1 MSNNRC
7 KLTLIVDG
15 NWLMMSRLSI
25 LRMRIKDED
34 TLIKELKL
42 MMIKSINKMIRDI
55 PQIDNVIFIADGGS
69 WRNKIEVPEF
79 LKKDHITYKGNRE
92 KDKEIDWDK
101 IFKGYDEFINVLK
114 ETGVNVSREQYI
126 EGDDWAAYWSKLLN
140 SKNINCLI
148 WSADRDLTQ
157 LVKINPK
164 TKVFTACWNKTYMTI
179 EAIEHQEESDM
190 DFFFN
195 SYDSN
200 ENQKL
205 IESLYMKAG
214 RVEEIHP
221 MDVVIDKII
230 RGDLGDT
237 ILPVVY
243 KKGKS
248 SNKLFRVAQKE
259 LDFTLDI
266 TQSNEV
272 NAYFEELLNKKAWKD
287 KATASVNEIIEHF
300 FYNERLV
307 WLDAS
312 QYPNDIL
319 EKMRKYQ
326 LNGNYNK
333 DLSLAEQK
341 IQAEKN
347 EVYSVL
353 EDI

>member
-1 MSNNRC
+1 MSNNRS

-266 TQSNEV
+266 TQLNEV

-287 KATASVNEIIEHF
+287 KATASVDEIIEHF

-312 QYPNDIL
+312 QYPDNIL

>member
-1 MSNNRC
+1 MSNNRS

-205 IESLYMKAG
+205 IESLCLKAG

-287 KATASVNEIIEHF
+287 KATAPVDEIIEHF

-312 QYPNDIL
+312 QYPDNIL

>member
-1 MSNNRC
+1 MSNNRS

-287 KATASVNEIIEHF
+287 KATAPVDEIIEHF

-312 QYPNDIL
+312 QYPDNIL

>member
-1 MSNNRC
+1 MSNNRS

-114 ETGVNVSREQYI
+114 ETGVNVSREQYV

-200 ENQKL
+200 ENRKL
-205 IESLYMKAG
+205 IESLCMKAG

-266 TQSNEV
+266 TRLDEV
-272 NAYFEELLNKKAWKD
+272 NIYFEELLNKKAWKD
-287 KATASVNEIIEHF
+287 KATTSINEIIEHF

-312 QYPNDIL
+312 QYPDDIL

>member
-1 MSNNRC
+1 MSNNRS
-7 KLTLIVDG
+7 KLSLIVDG

-69 WRNKIEVPEF
+69 WRNKIEIPDF
-79 LKKDHITYKGNRE
+79 LRKDHITYKGNRE

-101 IFKGYDEFINVLK
+101 IFKGYDEFIDVLK
-114 ETGVNVSREQYI
+114 ETGVNVSRERDV

-164 TKVFTACWNKTYMTI
+164 NKVFTCCWNKTYMTI
-179 EAIEHQEESDM
+179 EAMEHQEENDM

-205 IESLYMKAG
+205 LESLCMKAG

-221 MDVVIDKII
+221 MDVVIEKIVK
-230 RGDLGDT
+230 GDLGDNV
-237 ILPVVY
+237 LPVVY

-248 SNKLFRVAQKE
+248 SNKVFRVAQKE
-259 LDFTLDI
+259 LDFSLDI
-266 TQSNEV
+266 TRLDEV

-287 KATASVNEIIEHF
+287 KATASIDEIIEHF

-312 QYPNDIL
+312 QYPDDIL
-319 EKMRKYQ
+319 ERMRKYQ
-326 LNGNYNK
+326 LNSNYNK

-347 EVYSVL
+347 EVYSIL

>member
-1 MSNNRC
+1 MSNRS
-7 KLTLIVDG
+7 KLTILVDG

-34 TLIKELKL
+34 TLVKELKL

-55 PQIDNVIFIADGGS
+55 PQIDNVIFVADGGS
-69 WRNKIEVPEF
+69 WRNKIEIPAF
-79 LKKDHITYKGNRE
+79 LKKDHVTYKGNRE
-92 KDKEIDWDK
+92 KDKELDWDK
-101 IFKGYDEFINVLK
+101 IFKGYDEFIDVLK
-114 ETGVNVSREQYI
+114 ETGVNVSREQYV

-140 SKNINCLI
+140 SKNTNCLI

-164 TKVFTACWNKTYMTI
+164 TKVFTACWNKNYMTI
-179 EAIEHQEESDM
+179 ELIDHQKENDM

-205 IESLYMKAG
+205 LETLCMKAG
-214 RVEEIHP
+214 KVEEIHP
-221 MDVVIDKII
+221 MDVVIEKVIK
-230 RGDLGDT
+230 GDLGDN

-243 KKGKS
+243 KKSPS
-248 SNKLFRVAQKE
+248 STKVFRVGQKE

-266 TQSNEV
+266 TRLDEV
-272 NAYFEELLNKKAWKD
+272 NAYFDELLNKKAWKN
-287 KATASVNEIIEHF
+287 KATASIDEIVEHF

-312 QYPNDIL
+312 QYPDEIL

-326 LNGNYNK
+326 LKENNK
-333 DLSLAEQK
+333 DLTLAEQK

>member
-1 MSNNRC
+1 MSNNRS